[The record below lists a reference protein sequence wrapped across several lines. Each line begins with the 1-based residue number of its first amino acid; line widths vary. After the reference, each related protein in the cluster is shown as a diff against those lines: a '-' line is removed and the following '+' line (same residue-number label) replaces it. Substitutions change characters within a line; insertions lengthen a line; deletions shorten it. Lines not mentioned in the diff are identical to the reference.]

1 MDKES
6 FESIKRAMKDVV
18 TFQKGDY
25 RGAHIHIS
33 DAQGLRRVLS
43 GDDPADLEEIRR
55 VLGREPINR
64 E

>member
-1 MDKES
+1 
-6 FESIKRAMKDVV
+6 MKDVV